1 MVEILKRN
9 IAVFGKGVP
18 HQGGLAGL
26 AWTRDDKHWIV
37 VGEVFKSGFRVS
49 GDVGHGG
56 FWLLYMLTLRE
67 ITANC
72 QCYYQLAR

>member
-1 MVEILKRN
+1 M
-9 IAVFGKGVP
+9 P

-26 AWTRDDKHWIV
+26 AWTRDDKHRIA

-56 FWLLYMLTLRE
+56 FRLLYIPELCE
-67 ITANC
+67 KVANC
-72 QCYYQLAR
+72 QCYYQLAYMRLIG

>member
-1 MVEILKRN
+1 MATDARYNWL
-9 IAVFGKGVP
+9 IAVSGKGMP

-26 AWTRDDKHWIV
+26 AWTRDDKHWIA

-56 FWLLYMLTLRE
+56 FWWRYMPTLMRE
-67 ITANC
+67 NG
-72 QCYYQLAR
+72 